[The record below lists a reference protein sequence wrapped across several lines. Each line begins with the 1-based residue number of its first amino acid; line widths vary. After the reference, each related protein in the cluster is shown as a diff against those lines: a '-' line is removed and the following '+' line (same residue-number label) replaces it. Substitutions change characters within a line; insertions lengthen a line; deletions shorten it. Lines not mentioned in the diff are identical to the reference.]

1 MQNNVNRADILRLCA
16 QDIAANA
23 DKLLADVPYYQ
34 DCDIVIGLHND
45 EAPFVKVVQRYVP
58 EEIIGWYK
66 ENNQML
72 WILVVPCLIGAI
84 SAITLGGNG
93 YKKTHKYSDLL
104 ICGIGCG
111 LLAFTLMSG
120 AILIFVL

>member
-1 MQNNVNRADILRLCA
+1 MQNNVNRADILCLCA

-58 EEIIGWYK
+58 EEIVKWYNK
-66 ENNQML
+66 GNN
-72 WILVVPCLIGAI
+72 
-84 SAITLGGNG
+84 
-93 YKKTHKYSDLL
+93 
-104 ICGIGCG
+104 
-111 LLAFTLMSG
+111 
-120 AILIFVL
+120 